1 MVGRL
6 AQARRG
12 RSGHSHL
19 AGRRLDRLAAILGA
33 ARPVAGAGTARRRH
47 PPGRLLRRYRIDAAP
62 GRVRLRARRRSRGRR
77 GDSHRSGQAASPCC
91 RIFAGGTPINA
102 IHRLVPTGDPL
113 AGAQRGRHH
122 AGRPDGP
129 RARHRGR
136 PVERHRPGAPA
147 SHSSWT
153 GDGRRWSRPVPP
165 RHSPGSAAGIRRRSQ
180 AGLGIR
186 VAEPHVGRAPGRGR
200 EPNIDRPAAPGRAQR
215 LGRTTAARS
224 DDRDLRHRRRHRRP
238 VQRPRPIGQ
247 AAMGTSGRRDLS
259 HGLVVWFTGL
269 SGAGKSTIATAL
281 QAELTRRGRHSELLD
296 GDEVRTHLSKGLGFS
311 KEDRDTNIRRI
322 GYVARLI
329 ARSGG
334 VAITAAISPHRE
346 VRDELR
352 GQTPGFVEVFVRAP
366 LDTLVE
372 RDTKGLYRKA
382 IAGEIA
388 NFTGVSDPYEEP
400 LHPEVVCDTST
411 ETVAESVA
419 KVVATLE
426 RLGHLERV
434 VTQRLPSG
442 EELSELRAEARR
454 LPQLQ
459 VGQRELSDVFM
470 LGAGALSPLD
480 RFLGR
485 EDYESVVAQGRL
497 AGGAPF
503 TIPIVLRTDD
513 VPAADRVG
521 LFIGDKPVGILEI
534 AEAFE
539 ADPGREALE
548 VYGTDDEAHP
558 GVRLLKDSG
567 RWAVGGAV
575 IALARPTSGVP
586 DYDLTPAQVRE
597 GKAQRGGRTIVGL
610 QTRNPVHPAHDNLL

>member
-1 MVGRL
+1 MSKG
-6 AQARRG
+6 
-12 RSGHSHL
+12 
-19 AGRRLDRLAAILGA
+19 
-33 ARPVAGAGTARRRH
+33 
-47 PPGRLLRRYRIDAAP
+47 
-62 GRVRLRARRRSRGRR
+62 
-77 GDSHRSGQAASPCC
+77 
-91 RIFAGGTPINA
+91 F
-102 IHRLVPTGDPL
+102 
-113 AGAQRGRHH
+113 
-122 AGRPDGP
+122 
-129 RARHRGR
+129 
-136 PVERHRPGAPA
+136 
-147 SHSSWT
+147 
-153 GDGRRWSRPVPP
+153 
-165 RHSPGSAAGIRRRSQ
+165 
-180 AGLGIR
+180 
-186 VAEPHVGRAPGRGR
+186 
-200 EPNIDRPAAPGRAQR
+200 
-215 LGRTTAARS
+215 
-224 DDRDLRHRRRHRRP
+224 
-238 VQRPRPIGQ
+238 
-247 AAMGTSGRRDLS
+247 
-259 HGLVVWFTGL
+259 VVWFTGL

-281 QAELTRRGRHSELLD
+281 QSELTRRGRHSELLD

-334 VAITAAISPHRE
+334 VAITAAISPYRE

-400 LHPEVVCDTST
+400 HHPEVVCDTS
-411 ETVAESVA
+411 VESIEQSLT
-419 KVVATLE
+419 KVLDQLE
-426 RLGHLERV
+426 RLGYLPRRPFE
-434 VTQRLPSG
+434 RLPSG
-442 EELSELRAEARR
+442 DELAELRAQARR

-459 VGQRELSDVFM
+459 VGQRELSDIFM

-480 RFLGR
+480 GFVGR

-497 AGGAPF
+497 VGGAPF

-534 AEAFE
+534 AEAYE
-539 ADPGREALE
+539 ADPGREALA
-548 VYGTDDEAHP
+548 VYGTDDDAHP

-575 IALARPTSGVP
+575 IALARPTSGFP

-597 GKAQRGGRTIVGL
+597 VKAQRGWRTMVGF
-610 QTRNPVHPAHDNLL
+610 QTRNPVHRAHEYLQKVALESIDGLLLHPLVGETKSDDIPAAVRMRCYEELLAGYYPADRVLLSTNPAWMRYAGPKEAVFHAIVRRNYGCTHFIVGRDHAGVGSYYDTYAAHRIFDDYTPGELGIEILRFEHTFYCSACGGMASTRTCPHPKELHQTLSGTAVRKLLDEGADLPAEFTRPEVARVLLDATREEATA

>member
-1 MVGRL
+1 MSKGF
-6 AQARRG
+6 
-12 RSGHSHL
+12 
-19 AGRRLDRLAAILGA
+19 I
-33 ARPVAGAGTARRRH
+33 
-47 PPGRLLRRYRIDAAP
+47 
-62 GRVRLRARRRSRGRR
+62 
-77 GDSHRSGQAASPCC
+77 
-91 RIFAGGTPINA
+91 
-102 IHRLVPTGDPL
+102 
-113 AGAQRGRHH
+113 
-122 AGRPDGP
+122 
-129 RARHRGR
+129 
-136 PVERHRPGAPA
+136 
-147 SHSSWT
+147 
-153 GDGRRWSRPVPP
+153 
-165 RHSPGSAAGIRRRSQ
+165 
-180 AGLGIR
+180 
-186 VAEPHVGRAPGRGR
+186 
-200 EPNIDRPAAPGRAQR
+200 
-215 LGRTTAARS
+215 
-224 DDRDLRHRRRHRRP
+224 
-238 VQRPRPIGQ
+238 
-247 AAMGTSGRRDLS
+247 
-259 HGLVVWFTGL
+259 VWFTGL

-281 QAELTRRGRHSELLD
+281 QSELTRRGRHSELLD

-334 VAITAAISPHRE
+334 VAITAAISPYRE

-400 LHPEVVCDTST
+400 LRPEVTCDTS
-411 ETVAESVA
+411 VESVEQSVT
-419 KVVATLE
+419 KVLDKLE
-426 RLGHLERV
+426 RLGYLQRRPFD
-434 VTQRLPSG
+434 RLPSDD
-442 EELSELRAEARR
+442 ELAELRAEARR

-459 VGQRELSDVFM
+459 VGQRELSDIFM

-480 RFLGR
+480 GFLGR

-534 AEAFE
+534 AEAYE
-539 ADPGREALE
+539 ADPEGEALA
-548 VYGTDDEAHP
+548 VYGTADDAHP

-575 IALARPTSGVP
+575 IALARPTSGFP

-597 GKAQRGGRTIVGL
+597 IKAQRGWRTMVGF
-610 QTRNPVHPAHDNLL
+610 QTRNPVHRAHEYLQKVALESIDGLLLHPLVGETKSDDIPAAVRMRCYEELLAGYFPADRVLLSTNPAWMRYAGPKEAVFHAIVRRNYGCTHFIVGRDHAGVGSYYDTYAAHRIFDDYTPGELGIEILRFEHTFFCSACGGMASTRTCPHPKELHQTLSGTAVRKLLDEGADLPPEFTRPEVARVLLDATREEATA